1 MSNQYPS
8 PNPSDPS
15 YPSQVPPYQG
25 NPYQGGAYPG
35 NPYPGNPYQGGAY
48 PGNPYQGGAYP
59 GNPYQGNPYQQSAG
73 GPQMPTSPVPQPPS
87 SQPSAYRSPQAP
99 AYPAPGAFPPAEALS
114 GHQMPA
120 GAVNGQQAPG
130 GVQNGQQVPA
140 EALSRHQMPAGAVS
154 GQQAPTAETPEEAA
168 RFKRKWVTYTVI
180 FLIALVPLL
189 FVIMIGNSFEFGE
202 ERLYWIVITSAV
214 EFLFALGFFPFS
226 AAVRRGIRQVTAQG
240 RLEEAAKRRNGLYL
254 SALIA
259 VVLAGYAL
267 YNGVPAAM
275 DVADG
280 QQSVTVTSCSYEQ
293 YKTEK
298 RSRRYSST
306 TVYDNVF
313 TFTLDDGATHHTTL
327 ERYRAEDITH
337 EGGLPGVLYE
347 ACSRRSGSAS
357 LSMMVYRN
365 TWIIVEARIK

>member
-25 NPYQGGAYPG
+25 NPYQGGTYPR
-35 NPYPGNPYQGGAY
+35 
-48 PGNPYQGGAYP
+48 
-59 GNPYQGNPYQQSAG
+59 NPYQQRAG
-73 GPQMPTSPVPQPPS
+73 GPQMPASPVPQPPS
-87 SQPSAYRSPQAP
+87 YQSPTYRSPQAP
-99 AYPAPGAFPPAEALS
+99 AYPTPGAFPPAEALS
-114 GHQMPA
+114 GNQMPA
-120 GAVNGQQAPG
+120 SAP
-130 GVQNGQQVPA
+130 NGQQVP
-140 EALSRHQMPAGAVS
+140 
-154 GQQAPTAETPEEAA
+154 TAEMPEEAA

-240 RLEEAAKRRNGLYL
+240 RLEEAEKRRTGLYL

-259 VVLAGYAL
+259 VVVAGYAL

-293 YKTEK
+293 HKTEK
-298 RSRRYSST
+298 RRGRHSST

-313 TFTLDDGATHHTTL
+313 TFTLDDGTTHHTTL
-327 ERYRAEDITH
+327 ERYYAEDITH

>member
-25 NPYQGGAYPG
+25 NPYQGGTYPR
-35 NPYPGNPYQGGAY
+35 
-48 PGNPYQGGAYP
+48 
-59 GNPYQGNPYQQSAG
+59 NPYQQRAG
-73 GPQMPTSPVPQPPS
+73 GPQMPA
-87 SQPSAYRSPQAP
+87 SAP
-99 AYPAPGAFPPAEALS
+99 
-114 GHQMPA
+114 
-120 GAVNGQQAPG
+120 
-130 GVQNGQQVPA
+130 NGQQV
-140 EALSRHQMPAGAVS
+140 
-154 GQQAPTAETPEEAA
+154 PTAETPEEAA

-240 RLEEAAKRRNGLYL
+240 KLEEAEKRRTGLYL

-259 VVLAGYAL
+259 VVVAGYAL

-293 YKTEK
+293 HKTEK
-298 RSRRYSST
+298 RRGRHSST
-306 TVYDNVF
+306 TVYDNIF
-313 TFTLDDGATHHTTL
+313 TFTLDDGTTHHMTL
-327 ERYRAEDITH
+327 ERYYAEDITH

-357 LSMMVYRN
+357 LSMMIYRN

>member
-15 YPSQVPPYQG
+15 YPGQVPPYQG

-35 NPYPGNPYQGGAY
+35 NPY
-48 PGNPYQGGAYP
+48 
-59 GNPYQGNPYQQSAG
+59 QQSAG
-73 GPQMPTSPVPQPPS
+73 GPQMPASPVPQPPS
-87 SQPSAYRSPQAP
+87 YQSPTYRSPQAP
-99 AYPAPGAFPPAEALS
+99 AYPTPGAFPPAEALS
-114 GHQMPA
+114 GPQMPA
-120 GAVNGQQAPG
+120 SAP
-130 GVQNGQQVPA
+130 NGQQV
-140 EALSRHQMPAGAVS
+140 
-154 GQQAPTAETPEEAA
+154 PTAETPEEAA

-240 RLEEAAKRRNGLYL
+240 KLEEAEKRRTGLYL

-259 VVLAGYAL
+259 VVVAGYAL

-293 YKTEK
+293 HKTEK
-298 RSRRYSST
+298 RRGRHSST

-313 TFTLDDGATHHTTL
+313 TFTLDDGTTHHTTL
-327 ERYRAEDITH
+327 ERYYAEDITH

>member
-15 YPSQVPPYQG
+15 YPGQVPPYQVPPYQG
-25 NPYQGGAYPG
+25 NPYQGGAYP
-35 NPYPGNPYQGGAY
+35 
-48 PGNPYQGGAYP
+48 
-59 GNPYQGNPYQQSAG
+59 GNPYQQSAG

-87 SQPSAYRSPQAP
+87 SQPSAYRPPQAP
-99 AYPAPGAFPPAEALS
+99 AYPAPGVFPPAEALS
-114 GHQMPA
+114 G
-120 GAVNGQQAPG
+120 
-130 GVQNGQQVPA
+130 
-140 EALSRHQMPAGAVS
+140 HQMPAGAVS

-293 YKTEK
+293 YKTEQ
-298 RSRRYSST
+298 RRRRHSYT

-313 TFTLDDGATHHTTL
+313 TFTLDDGTTHHTTL
-327 ERYRAEDITH
+327 ERYHAEDITH

>member
-25 NPYQGGAYPG
+25 NPYLGGTYP
-35 NPYPGNPYQGGAY
+35 
-48 PGNPYQGGAYP
+48 
-59 GNPYQGNPYQQSAG
+59 GNPYQQSAG
-73 GPQMPTSPVPQPPS
+73 GPQMPASPVHQPPS
-87 SQPSAYRSPQAP
+87 YQSSAYRSPQAP
-99 AYPAPGAFPPAEALS
+99 AYPAPGAFP
-114 GHQMPA
+114 HT
-120 GAVNGQQAPG
+120 GAVNGPQMPASAP
-130 GVQNGQQVPA
+130 NGQQV
-140 EALSRHQMPAGAVS
+140 
-154 GQQAPTAETPEEAA
+154 PTAETPEEAA
-168 RFKRKWVTYTVI
+168 RFKRKRVTYTVI

-240 RLEEAAKRRNGLYL
+240 RLKEAEKRRTGLYL

-259 VVLAGYAL
+259 VVVAGYAL

-293 YKTEK
+293 HKTEK
-298 RSRRYSST
+298 RRGRHSST

-313 TFTLDDGATHHTTL
+313 TFTLDDGTTHHTTL
-327 ERYRAEDITH
+327 ERYYAEDITH

>member
-35 NPYPGNPYQGGAY
+35 NPY
-48 PGNPYQGGAYP
+48 
-59 GNPYQGNPYQQSAG
+59 QQSAG
-73 GPQMPTSPVPQPPS
+73 GP
-87 SQPSAYRSPQAP
+87 
-99 AYPAPGAFPPAEALS
+99 
-114 GHQMPA
+114 QMPA

-130 GVQNGQQVPA
+130 GVRNGQQVPA
-140 EALSRHQMPAGAVS
+140 EALSGPQMPASAPN
-154 GQQAPTAETPEEAA
+154 GQQVPTAETPEEAA

-240 RLEEAAKRRNGLYL
+240 KLEEAAKRRTGLYL

-259 VVLAGYAL
+259 VVVGGYAL

-293 YKTEK
+293 QNRE
-298 RSRRYSST
+298 
-306 TVYDNVF
+306 
-313 TFTLDDGATHHTTL
+313 
-327 ERYRAEDITH
+327 
-337 EGGLPGVLYE
+337 
-347 ACSRRSGSAS
+347 
-357 LSMMVYRN
+357 
-365 TWIIVEARIK
+365 EARPPFVHHRVRQRLHVHAR

>member
-1 MSNQYPS
+1 
-8 PNPSDPS
+8 
-15 YPSQVPPYQG
+15 
-25 NPYQGGAYPG
+25 
-35 NPYPGNPYQGGAY
+35 
-48 PGNPYQGGAYP
+48 
-59 GNPYQGNPYQQSAG
+59 
-73 GPQMPTSPVPQPPS
+73 
-87 SQPSAYRSPQAP
+87 
-99 AYPAPGAFPPAEALS
+99 
-114 GHQMPA
+114 
-120 GAVNGQQAPG
+120 VNGQQAPG
-130 GVQNGQQVPA
+130 GVRNGQQVPA
-140 EALSRHQMPAGAVS
+140 EALSSPQMPASAPN

-180 FLIALVPLL
+180 FLIASVPLL

-202 ERLYWIVITSAV
+202 EKLGWILITSAF

-240 RLEEAAKRRNGLYL
+240 RLEEAEKRRTGLYL
-254 SALIA
+254 SAFIA
-259 VVLAGYAL
+259 VVVGGYAL

-293 YKTEK
+293 HKTEK
-298 RSRRYSST
+298 RRRSHSYT

-313 TFTLDDGATHHTTL
+313 TFTLDDGTTHHTTL

-337 EGGLPGVLYE
+337 EGGLPGILYE

>member
-25 NPYQGGAYPG
+25 NPYQGGAYPR
-35 NPYPGNPYQGGAY
+35 
-48 PGNPYQGGAYP
+48 
-59 GNPYQGNPYQQSAG
+59 NPYQQRAG
-73 GPQMPTSPVPQPPS
+73 GPQMPASPVPQPPS
-87 SQPSAYRSPQAP
+87 YQSPTYRSPQAP
-99 AYPAPGAFPPAEALS
+99 AYPTPGAFPPT
-114 GHQMPA
+114 
-120 GAVNGQQAPG
+120 GAVNGPQMPASAP
-130 GVQNGQQVPA
+130 NGQQV
-140 EALSRHQMPAGAVS
+140 
-154 GQQAPTAETPEEAA
+154 PTAETPEEAA

-240 RLEEAAKRRNGLYL
+240 RLEEAEKRRTGLYL
-254 SALIA
+254 SAFIA
-259 VVLAGYAL
+259 VVVGGYAL

-293 YKTEK
+293 HKTEK
-298 RSRRYSST
+298 RRGRHSST

-313 TFTLDDGATHHTTL
+313 TFTLDDGTTHHTTL
-327 ERYRAEDITH
+327 ERYYAEDITH

>member
-25 NPYQGGAYPG
+25 NPYQG
-35 NPYPGNPYQGGAY
+35 NPYQGGTY
-48 PGNPYQGGAYP
+48 P
-59 GNPYQGNPYQQSAG
+59 GNPYQQSAG
-73 GPQMPTSPVPQPPS
+73 GPQMPASPVPQPPS
-87 SQPSAYRSPQAP
+87 YQSPTYRSPQAP
-99 AYPAPGAFPPAEALS
+99 AYPTPGAFPPT
-114 GHQMPA
+114 
-120 GAVNGQQAPG
+120 GAVNGPQMPASAP
-130 GVQNGQQVPA
+130 NGQQV
-140 EALSRHQMPAGAVS
+140 
-154 GQQAPTAETPEEAA
+154 PTAETPEEAA

-240 RLEEAAKRRNGLYL
+240 RLEEAEKRRTGLYL

-259 VVLAGYAL
+259 VVVAGYAL

-293 YKTEK
+293 HKTEK
-298 RSRRYSST
+298 RRGRHSST

-313 TFTLDDGATHHTTL
+313 TFTLDDGTTHHTTL
-327 ERYRAEDITH
+327 ERYYAEDITH

>member
-8 PNPSDPS
+8 PSPSDPS
-15 YPSQVPPYQG
+15 YPGQVPPYQG

-35 NPYPGNPYQGGAY
+35 NPY
-48 PGNPYQGGAYP
+48 
-59 GNPYQGNPYQQSAG
+59 QQSAG
-73 GPQMPTSPVPQPPS
+73 GPQMPASPVPQPPS
-87 SQPSAYRSPQAP
+87 YQSPAYRSPQAP
-99 AYPAPGAFPPAEALS
+99 TYPTPSTFPPTGALN
-114 GHQMPA
+114 GPQMPA
-120 GAVNGQQAPG
+120 GAVNGQQAP
-130 GVQNGQQVPA
+130 
-140 EALSRHQMPAGAVS
+140 
-154 GQQAPTAETPEEAA
+154 TAETPQQAT
-168 RFKRKWVTYTVI
+168 RSKHGWIIITLI
-180 FLIALVPLL
+180 FLVVATPLIL
-189 FVIMIGNSFEFGE
+189 IIVIGNSFEFGE
-202 ERLYWIVITSAV
+202 EKLGWILITSAV

-240 RLEEAAKRRNGLYL
+240 RLEEAEKRRTGLYL

-259 VVLAGYAL
+259 VVVAGYAL

-293 YKTEK
+293 HKTEK
-298 RSRRYSST
+298 RRRHSYT

-313 TFTLDDGATHHTTL
+313 TFTLDDGTTHHTTL
-327 ERYRAEDITH
+327 ERYHAEDITH

>member
-25 NPYQGGAYPG
+25 NPYQGGAYPR
-35 NPYPGNPYQGGAY
+35 
-48 PGNPYQGGAYP
+48 
-59 GNPYQGNPYQQSAG
+59 NPYQQRAG
-73 GPQMPTSPVPQPPS
+73 GPQMPASPVPQPPS
-87 SQPSAYRSPQAP
+87 YQSPTYRSPQAP
-99 AYPAPGAFPPAEALS
+99 AYPTPGAFPPT
-114 GHQMPA
+114 
-120 GAVNGQQAPG
+120 GAVNGPQMPASAP
-130 GVQNGQQVPA
+130 NGQQV
-140 EALSRHQMPAGAVS
+140 
-154 GQQAPTAETPEEAA
+154 PTAETPEEAA

-226 AAVRRGIRQVTAQG
+226 VAVRRGIRQVTAQG
-240 RLEEAAKRRNGLYL
+240 RLEEAEKRRTGLYL

-259 VVLAGYAL
+259 VVVAGYAL

-293 YKTEK
+293 HKTEK
-298 RSRRYSST
+298 RRGRHSST

-313 TFTLDDGATHHTTL
+313 TFTLDDGTTHHTTL
-327 ERYRAEDITH
+327 ERYYAEDITH

>member
-1 MSNQYPS
+1 MVTSTH
-8 PNPSDPS
+8 
-15 YPSQVPPYQG
+15 
-25 NPYQGGAYPG
+25 GAYR
-35 NPYPGNPYQGGAY
+35 
-48 PGNPYQGGAYP
+48 
-59 GNPYQGNPYQQSAG
+59 
-73 GPQMPTSPVPQPPS
+73 TRPS
-87 SQPSAYRSPQAP
+87 TCRAP
-99 AYPAPGAFPPAEALS
+99 ASRRCIARESASPPPAEALS
-114 GHQMPA
+114 G
-120 GAVNGQQAPG
+120 QQAP
-130 GVQNGQQVPA
+130 A
-140 EALSRHQMPAGAVS
+140 
-154 GQQAPTAETPEEAA
+154 AETPEEAA

-180 FLIALVPLL
+180 FLIASVPLL

-202 ERLYWIVITSAV
+202 EKLAWILITSAF

-240 RLEEAAKRRNGLYL
+240 RLEEAEKRRTGLYL
-254 SALIA
+254 SAFIA
-259 VVLAGYAL
+259 VVVGGYAL

-293 YKTEK
+293 HKTEK
-298 RSRRYSST
+298 RRRSHSYT

-313 TFTLDDGATHHTTL
+313 TFTLDDGTTHHTTL

-337 EGGLPGVLYE
+337 EGGLPGILYE

>member
-35 NPYPGNPYQGGAY
+35 NPYQGGAY
-48 PGNPYQGGAYP
+48 P
-59 GNPYQGNPYQQSAG
+59 GNPYQQSAG
-73 GPQMPTSPVPQPPS
+73 GPQMPTSPMPQPPS
-87 SQPSAYRSPQAP
+87 YQSSAYRSPQAP

-120 GAVNGQQAPG
+120 SAP
-130 GVQNGQQVPA
+130 NGQQV
-140 EALSRHQMPAGAVS
+140 
-154 GQQAPTAETPEEAA
+154 PTAETPEEAA

-240 RLEEAAKRRNGLYL
+240 RLEEAEKRRTGLYL

-259 VVLAGYAL
+259 VVVAGYAL

-293 YKTEK
+293 HKTEK
-298 RSRRYSST
+298 RRGRHSST

-313 TFTLDDGATHHTTL
+313 TFTLDDGTTHHTTL
-327 ERYRAEDITH
+327 ERYYAEDITH

>member
-15 YPSQVPPYQG
+15 YPGQVPPYQG

-35 NPYPGNPYQGGAY
+35 NPYPGNPYQ
-48 PGNPYQGGAYP
+48 
-59 GNPYQGNPYQQSAG
+59 QSAG

-87 SQPSAYRSPQAP
+87 SQSSAYRSPQAP
-99 AYPAPGAFPPAEALS
+99 AYPAPGVFPPAEALS
-114 GHQMPA
+114 
-120 GAVNGQQAPG
+120 GQQAPG

-140 EALSRHQMPAGAVS
+140 EALSGHQMPASAPN

>member
-8 PNPSDPS
+8 PSPSDPS

-25 NPYQGGAYPG
+25 NPYQGGV
-35 NPYPGNPYQGGAY
+35 YQGGAY
-48 PGNPYQGGAYP
+48 PGNPYQ
-59 GNPYQGNPYQQSAG
+59 QSAG
-73 GPQMPTSPVPQPPS
+73 GPQIPASPAPQPPS
-87 SQPSAYRSPQAP
+87 YQSPAYRSPQAP
-99 AYPAPGAFPPAEALS
+99 AYPAPGAFPPAGTLN
-114 GHQMPA
+114 GPHQM
-120 GAVNGQQAPG
+120 
-130 GVQNGQQVPA
+130 PA
-140 EALSRHQMPAGAVS
+140 EALS
-154 GQQAPTAETPEEAA
+154 GQQAPAAETPEEAA

-202 ERLYWIVITSAV
+202 EKLGWILITSAV

-226 AAVRRGIRQVTAQG
+226 AAVRRGIRQMTAQG
-240 RLEEAAKRRNGLYL
+240 KLEEAAKRRTGLYL
-254 SALIA
+254 SAFIA
-259 VVLAGYAL
+259 VVVSGYAL

-293 YKTEK
+293 HKTEK
-298 RSRRYSST
+298 RRRNHSYT

-313 TFTLDDGATHHTTL
+313 TFTLDDGTTHHTTL

-337 EGGLPGVLYE
+337 EGGLPGILYE

>member
-1 MSNQYPS
+1 M
-8 PNPSDPS
+8 
-15 YPSQVPPYQG
+15 
-25 NPYQGGAYPG
+25 
-35 NPYPGNPYQGGAY
+35 
-48 PGNPYQGGAYP
+48 
-59 GNPYQGNPYQQSAG
+59 
-73 GPQMPTSPVPQPPS
+73 
-87 SQPSAYRSPQAP
+87 
-99 AYPAPGAFPPAEALS
+99 
-114 GHQMPA
+114 
-120 GAVNGQQAPG
+120 
-130 GVQNGQQVPA
+130 
-140 EALSRHQMPAGAVS
+140 
-154 GQQAPTAETPEEAA
+154 PTAETPEEAA

-202 ERLYWIVITSAV
+202 DRLYWIVITSAV

-240 RLEEAAKRRNGLYL
+240 RLEEAEKRRTGLYL

-259 VVLAGYAL
+259 VVVAGYAL

-293 YKTEK
+293 YKTEQ
-298 RSRRYSST
+298 RRRRHSYT

-313 TFTLDDGATHHTTL
+313 TFTLDDGTTHHTTL
-327 ERYRAEDITH
+327 ERYHAEDITH

>member
-35 NPYPGNPYQGGAY
+35 NPYQGGAY
-48 PGNPYQGGAYP
+48 P
-59 GNPYQGNPYQQSAG
+59 GNPYQQSAG

-87 SQPSAYRSPQAP
+87 YQSSAYRSPQAP
-99 AYPAPGAFPPAEALS
+99 AYPAPGAFPPT
-114 GHQMPA
+114 
-120 GAVNGQQAPG
+120 GAVNGPQMPASAP
-130 GVQNGQQVPA
+130 NGQQV
-140 EALSRHQMPAGAVS
+140 
-154 GQQAPTAETPEEAA
+154 PTAETPEEAA

-240 RLEEAAKRRNGLYL
+240 RLEEAEKRRTGLYL

-259 VVLAGYAL
+259 VVVAGYAL

-293 YKTEK
+293 HKTEK
-298 RSRRYSST
+298 RRGRHSST

-313 TFTLDDGATHHTTL
+313 TFTLDDGTTHHTTL
-327 ERYRAEDITH
+327 ERYHAEDITH

-365 TWIIVEARIK
+365 TWLIVEARIK

>member
-15 YPSQVPPYQG
+15 YPGQVPPYQVPPYQG
-25 NPYQGGAYPG
+25 NPYQGGAYP
-35 NPYPGNPYQGGAY
+35 
-48 PGNPYQGGAYP
+48 
-59 GNPYQGNPYQQSAG
+59 GNPYQQSAG

-87 SQPSAYRSPQAP
+87 SQPSAYRPPQAP
-99 AYPAPGAFPPAEALS
+99 AYPAPGVFSPAEALS
-114 GHQMPA
+114 RHQMPA
-120 GAVNGQQAPG
+120 SAPNGQQAPG
-130 GVQNGQQVPA
+130 GVQNGQQV
-140 EALSRHQMPAGAVS
+140 PAGAVS

-189 FVIMIGNSFEFGE
+189 FVIIIGNSFEFGE

-293 YKTEK
+293 YKTEQ
-298 RSRRYSST
+298 RRRRHSYT

-313 TFTLDDGATHHTTL
+313 TFTLDDGTTHHTTL
-327 ERYRAEDITH
+327 ERYHAEDITH

>member
-15 YPSQVPPYQG
+15 YPGQVPPYQG

-35 NPYPGNPYQGGAY
+35 NPYPGNPYQ
-48 PGNPYQGGAYP
+48 
-59 GNPYQGNPYQQSAG
+59 QSAG

-87 SQPSAYRSPQAP
+87 SQSSAYRSPQAP
-99 AYPAPGAFPPAEALS
+99 AYPAPGVFPPAEALS

-140 EALSRHQMPAGAVS
+140 EALSGHQMPAGAVN

-293 YKTEK
+293 HKTEQ
-298 RSRRYSST
+298 RRRRHSYT

-313 TFTLDDGATHHTTL
+313 TFTLDDGTTHHTTL
-327 ERYRAEDITH
+327 ERYHAEDITH

>member
-15 YPSQVPPYQG
+15 YPGQVPPYQ
-25 NPYQGGAYPG
+25 
-35 NPYPGNPYQGGAY
+35 GNPYQGGAY

-59 GNPYQGNPYQQSAG
+59 GNPYQQSAG
-73 GPQMPTSPVPQPPS
+73 GPQMPTSPMPQPPS
-87 SQPSAYRSPQAP
+87 YQSSAYRSPQAP

-120 GAVNGQQAPG
+120 SAP
-130 GVQNGQQVPA
+130 NGQQV
-140 EALSRHQMPAGAVS
+140 
-154 GQQAPTAETPEEAA
+154 PTAETPEEAA

-240 RLEEAAKRRNGLYL
+240 KLEEAEKRRTGLYL

-259 VVLAGYAL
+259 VVVAGYAL

-293 YKTEK
+293 HKTEK
-298 RSRRYSST
+298 RRGRHSST

-313 TFTLDDGATHHTTL
+313 TFTLDDGTTHHTTL
-327 ERYRAEDITH
+327 ERYYAEDITH

>member
-15 YPSQVPPYQG
+15 YPGQVPPYQG
-25 NPYQGGAYPG
+25 NPYQGGAYP
-35 NPYPGNPYQGGAY
+35 
-48 PGNPYQGGAYP
+48 
-59 GNPYQGNPYQQSAG
+59 GNPYQQSAG

-87 SQPSAYRSPQAP
+87 SQSSAYRSPQAP
-99 AYPAPGAFPPAEALS
+99 AYPAPSAFPPAEAVS

-120 GAVNGQQAPG
+120 GAVN
-130 GVQNGQQVPA
+130 
-140 EALSRHQMPAGAVS
+140 

-226 AAVRRGIRQVTAQG
+226 AAVCRGIRQVTAQG

-280 QQSVTVTSCSYEQ
+280 QQSVTVTSCSYEP
-293 YKTEK
+293 YKTEQ
-298 RSRRYSST
+298 RRRRHSYT

-313 TFTLDDGATHHTTL
+313 TFTLDDGTTHHTTL
-327 ERYRAEDITH
+327 ERYHAEDITH

>member
-15 YPSQVPPYQG
+15 YPGQVPPYQVPPYQG
-25 NPYQGGAYPG
+25 NPYQGGAYP
-35 NPYPGNPYQGGAY
+35 
-48 PGNPYQGGAYP
+48 
-59 GNPYQGNPYQQSAG
+59 GNPYQQSAG

-87 SQPSAYRSPQAP
+87 SQPSAYRPPQAP
-99 AYPAPGAFPPAEALS
+99 AYPAPGVFSPAEALS
-114 GHQMPA
+114 RHQMPA
-120 GAVNGQQAPG
+120 SAP
-130 GVQNGQQVPA
+130 NGQQVPA
-140 EALSRHQMPAGAVS
+140 EALGGHQMPAGAVS

-189 FVIMIGNSFEFGE
+189 FVIIIGNSFEFGE

-259 VVLAGYAL
+259 VVLVGYAL

-293 YKTEK
+293 YKTEQ
-298 RSRRYSST
+298 RRRRHSYT

-313 TFTLDDGATHHTTL
+313 TFTLDDGTTHHTTL
-327 ERYRAEDITH
+327 ERYHAEDITH

>member
-15 YPSQVPPYQG
+15 YPGQVPPYQG

-35 NPYPGNPYQGGAY
+35 NPYPGNPYQ
-48 PGNPYQGGAYP
+48 
-59 GNPYQGNPYQQSAG
+59 QSAG

-87 SQPSAYRSPQAP
+87 SQSSAYRSPQAP
-99 AYPAPGAFPPAEALS
+99 AYPAPGVFPPAEALS

-120 GAVNGQQAPG
+120 SAP
-130 GVQNGQQVPA
+130 NGQQVPA
-140 EALSRHQMPAGAVS
+140 EALSGHQMPASAPN

-293 YKTEK
+293 YKTEQ
-298 RSRRYSST
+298 RRRRHSYT

-313 TFTLDDGATHHTTL
+313 TFTLDDGTTRHTTL
-327 ERYRAEDITH
+327 ERYHAEDITH

>member
-15 YPSQVPPYQG
+15 YPGQVPPYQ
-25 NPYQGGAYPG
+25 
-35 NPYPGNPYQGGAY
+35 
-48 PGNPYQGGAYP
+48 GNPYQGGAYP

-99 AYPAPGAFPPAEALS
+99 AYPAPGVFPPAEAL
-114 GHQMPA
+114 
-120 GAVNGQQAPG
+120 
-130 GVQNGQQVPA
+130 
-140 EALSRHQMPAGAVS
+140 S

-180 FLIALVPLL
+180 FLITLVPLL

-293 YKTEK
+293 YKTEQ
-298 RSRRYSST
+298 RRRRHSYT

-313 TFTLDDGATHHTTL
+313 TFTLDDGTTHHTTL
-327 ERYRAEDITH
+327 ERYHAEDITH

>member
-25 NPYQGGAYPG
+25 NPYQGNPYQGGA
-35 NPYPGNPYQGGAY
+35 YPGNPYQGGAY

-59 GNPYQGNPYQQSAG
+59 GNPYQGGAYPGNPYQQSAG
-73 GPQMPTSPVPQPPS
+73 GPQMPV
-87 SQPSAYRSPQAP
+87 
-99 AYPAPGAFPPAEALS
+99 
-114 GHQMPA
+114 

-130 GVQNGQQVPA
+130 GVQNGQQV
-140 EALSRHQMPAGAVS
+140 
-154 GQQAPTAETPEEAA
+154 PTAETPEEAA

-240 RLEEAAKRRNGLYL
+240 KLEEAEKRRTGLYL

-259 VVLAGYAL
+259 VVVAGYAL

-293 YKTEK
+293 HKTEK
-298 RSRRYSST
+298 RRGRHSST

-313 TFTLDDGATHHTTL
+313 TFTLDDGTTHHTTL
-327 ERYRAEDITH
+327 ERYYAEDITH

>member
-15 YPSQVPPYQG
+15 YPGQVPPYQG
-25 NPYQGGAYPG
+25 NPYQGGA
-35 NPYPGNPYQGGAY
+35 YPGNPYQGGAY

-59 GNPYQGNPYQQSAG
+59 GNPYQGGAYPGNPYQQSAG

-99 AYPAPGAFPPAEALS
+99 AYPAPGVFPPAEALS

-120 GAVNGQQAPG
+120 SAP
-130 GVQNGQQVPA
+130 
-140 EALSRHQMPAGAVS
+140 S

-313 TFTLDDGATHHTTL
+313 TFTLDDGTTHHTTL
-327 ERYRAEDITH
+327 ERYHAEDITH

>member
-35 NPYPGNPYQGGAY
+35 NPYQGGAY

-59 GNPYQGNPYQQSAG
+59 GNPYQQSAG

-99 AYPAPGAFPPAEALS
+99 AYPAPGVFPPAEALS
-114 GHQMPA
+114 RHQMPA
-120 GAVNGQQAPG
+120 SAPNGQQAPG

-189 FVIMIGNSFEFGE
+189 FVIIIGNSFEFGE

-259 VVLAGYAL
+259 VVVAGYAL

-293 YKTEK
+293 YKTEQ
-298 RSRRYSST
+298 RRRRHSYT

-313 TFTLDDGATHHTTL
+313 TFTLDDGTTHHTTL
-327 ERYRAEDITH
+327 ERYHAEDITH

>member
-8 PNPSDPS
+8 PSPSDPS
-15 YPSQVPPYQG
+15 YPGQVPPYQG

-35 NPYPGNPYQGGAY
+35 NPY
-48 PGNPYQGGAYP
+48 
-59 GNPYQGNPYQQSAG
+59 QQSAG
-73 GPQMPTSPVPQPPS
+73 GPQMPASPVPQPPS
-87 SQPSAYRSPQAP
+87 YQSPAYRSPQAP
-99 AYPAPGAFPPAEALS
+99 TYPTPSTFPPTGALN
-114 GHQMPA
+114 GPQMPA
-120 GAVNGQQAPG
+120 GAVNGQQAP
-130 GVQNGQQVPA
+130 
-140 EALSRHQMPAGAVS
+140 
-154 GQQAPTAETPEEAA
+154 TAETPQQAT
-168 RFKRKWVTYTVI
+168 RSKHGWIIITLI
-180 FLIALVPLL
+180 FLVVATPLIL
-189 FVIMIGNSFEFGE
+189 IIVIGNSFEFGE
-202 ERLYWIVITSAV
+202 KKLGWILITSAV

-240 RLEEAAKRRNGLYL
+240 RLEEAEKRRTGLYL

-259 VVLAGYAL
+259 VVVAGYAL

-293 YKTEK
+293 HKTEK
-298 RSRRYSST
+298 RRRHSYT

-313 TFTLDDGATHHTTL
+313 TFTLDDGTTHHTTL
-327 ERYRAEDITH
+327 ERYHAEDITH

>member
-15 YPSQVPPYQG
+15 YPGQVP
-25 NPYQGGAYPG
+25 
-35 NPYPGNPYQGGAY
+35 
-48 PGNPYQGGAYP
+48 
-59 GNPYQGNPYQQSAG
+59 PYQGNPYQQSAG
-73 GPQMPTSPVPQPPS
+73 GPQMPTSPMPQPPS
-87 SQPSAYRSPQAP
+87 YQSSAYRSPQAP

-120 GAVNGQQAPG
+120 SAP
-130 GVQNGQQVPA
+130 NGQQV
-140 EALSRHQMPAGAVS
+140 
-154 GQQAPTAETPEEAA
+154 PTAETPEEAA

-226 AAVRRGIRQVTAQG
+226 AAVRRGIQQVTAQG
-240 RLEEAAKRRNGLYL
+240 KLEEVEKRRTGLHL

-259 VVLAGYAL
+259 VVVAGYAL

-293 YKTEK
+293 HKTEK
-298 RSRRYSST
+298 RRGRHSST

-313 TFTLDDGATHHTTL
+313 TFTLDDGTTHHTTL
-327 ERYRAEDITH
+327 ERYYAEDITH

>member
-1 MSNQYPS
+1 
-8 PNPSDPS
+8 
-15 YPSQVPPYQG
+15 
-25 NPYQGGAYPG
+25 
-35 NPYPGNPYQGGAY
+35 
-48 PGNPYQGGAYP
+48 
-59 GNPYQGNPYQQSAG
+59 
-73 GPQMPTSPVPQPPS
+73 MPTSPVPQPPS
-87 SQPSAYRSPQAP
+87 SQSSAYRSPQAP
-99 AYPAPGAFPPAEALS
+99 AYPAPGAFPPAEALG

-120 GAVNGQQAPG
+120 SAP
-130 GVQNGQQVPA
+130 
-140 EALSRHQMPAGAVS
+140 S
-154 GQQAPTAETPEEAA
+154 GQQTPTAETPEEAA

-293 YKTEK
+293 YKTEQ
-298 RSRRYSST
+298 RRRRHSYT

-313 TFTLDDGATHHTTL
+313 TFTLDDGTTHHTTL
-327 ERYRAEDITH
+327 ERYHAEDITH

-347 ACSRRSGSAS
+347 ACSHRSGSAS

>member
-15 YPSQVPPYQG
+15 YPGQVPPYQG

-35 NPYPGNPYQGGAY
+35 NSYQGGAY
-48 PGNPYQGGAYP
+48 P
-59 GNPYQGNPYQQSAG
+59 GNPYQQSAG
-73 GPQMPTSPVPQPPS
+73 GPQMPTSPMPQPPS
-87 SQPSAYRSPQAP
+87 YQSPTYRSPQAP
-99 AYPAPGAFPPAEALS
+99 AYPTPGAFPPT
-114 GHQMPA
+114 
-120 GAVNGQQAPG
+120 GAVNGPQRPASAP
-130 GVQNGQQVPA
+130 NGQQV
-140 EALSRHQMPAGAVS
+140 
-154 GQQAPTAETPEEAA
+154 PTAETPEEAA

-240 RLEEAAKRRNGLYL
+240 KLEEAAKRRTGLYL

-259 VVLAGYAL
+259 VVVGGYAL

-293 YKTEK
+293 HKTEK
-298 RSRRYSST
+298 RRGRHSST

-313 TFTLDDGATHHTTL
+313 TFTLDDGTTHHTTL
-327 ERYRAEDITH
+327 ERYHAEDITH

>member
-1 MSNQYPS
+1 MSNQYSS

-15 YPSQVPPYQG
+15 YPGQVPPYQG
-25 NPYQGGAYPG
+25 NPYQGGTYP
-35 NPYPGNPYQGGAY
+35 
-48 PGNPYQGGAYP
+48 
-59 GNPYQGNPYQQSAG
+59 GNPYQQSAG

-99 AYPAPGAFPPAEALS
+99 AYPAPGAFPPAEALG

-120 GAVNGQQAPG
+120 SAP
-130 GVQNGQQVPA
+130 NGQQVPA
-140 EALSRHQMPAGAVS
+140 EALGGHQMPAGAVS

-293 YKTEK
+293 HKTEK
-298 RSRRYSST
+298 RRRSHSYT

-313 TFTLDDGATHHTTL
+313 TFTLDDGTTHHTTL

-337 EGGLPGVLYE
+337 EGGLLGILYE

-365 TWIIVEARIK
+365 TWIIIEARIK

>member
-1 MSNQYPS
+1 M
-8 PNPSDPS
+8 
-15 YPSQVPPYQG
+15 
-25 NPYQGGAYPG
+25 
-35 NPYPGNPYQGGAY
+35 
-48 PGNPYQGGAYP
+48 
-59 GNPYQGNPYQQSAG
+59 
-73 GPQMPTSPVPQPPS
+73 
-87 SQPSAYRSPQAP
+87 
-99 AYPAPGAFPPAEALS
+99 PAEALS
-114 GHQMPA
+114 GPQMPA
-120 GAVNGQQAPG
+120 SAP
-130 GVQNGQQVPA
+130 NGQQV
-140 EALSRHQMPAGAVS
+140 
-154 GQQAPTAETPEEAA
+154 PTAETPEEAA

-226 AAVRRGIRQVTAQG
+226 AAVRRGTRQVTAQG
-240 RLEEAAKRRNGLYL
+240 RLEEAEKRRTGLYL

-259 VVLAGYAL
+259 VVVAGYAL

-293 YKTEK
+293 HKTEK
-298 RSRRYSST
+298 RRGRHSST

-313 TFTLDDGATHHTTL
+313 TFTLDDGTTHHTTL
-327 ERYRAEDITH
+327 ERYYAEDITH

>member
-8 PNPSDPS
+8 PSTSDPS
-15 YPSQVPPYQG
+15 YPGQVPPYQG

-35 NPYPGNPYQGGAY
+35 NPY
-48 PGNPYQGGAYP
+48 
-59 GNPYQGNPYQQSAG
+59 QQSAG
-73 GPQMPTSPVPQPPS
+73 GP
-87 SQPSAYRSPQAP
+87 
-99 AYPAPGAFPPAEALS
+99 
-114 GHQMPA
+114 QMPA
-120 GAVNGQQAPG
+120 GAVNGQQAP
-130 GVQNGQQVPA
+130 
-140 EALSRHQMPAGAVS
+140 
-154 GQQAPTAETPEEAA
+154 TAETPQQAT
-168 RFKRKWVTYTVI
+168 RSKHGWIIITLI
-180 FLIALVPLL
+180 FLVVATPLIL
-189 FVIMIGNSFEFGE
+189 IIVIGNSFEFGE
-202 ERLYWIVITSAV
+202 EKLGWILITSAV

-240 RLEEAAKRRNGLYL
+240 RLEEAEKRRTGLYL

-259 VVLAGYAL
+259 VVVAGYAL

-293 YKTEK
+293 HKTEK
-298 RSRRYSST
+298 RRRHSYT

-313 TFTLDDGATHHTTL
+313 TFTLDDGTTHHTTL
-327 ERYRAEDITH
+327 ERYHAEDITH

>member
-25 NPYQGGAYPG
+25 NPYQGGTYP
-35 NPYPGNPYQGGAY
+35 
-48 PGNPYQGGAYP
+48 
-59 GNPYQGNPYQQSAG
+59 GNPYQQSAG
-73 GPQMPTSPVPQPPS
+73 GPQMPASPVPQPPPYQS
-87 SQPSAYRSPQAP
+87 PTYRSPQAP
-99 AYPAPGAFPPAEALS
+99 AYPTPGAFP
-114 GHQMPA
+114 PA

-130 GVQNGQQVPA
+130 GVRNGQQVPA
-140 EALSRHQMPAGAVS
+140 EALSGPQMPASAPN
-154 GQQAPTAETPEEAA
+154 GQQVPTAETPEEAA

-240 RLEEAAKRRNGLYL
+240 RLEEAEKRRTGLYL

-259 VVLAGYAL
+259 VVVAGYAL

-293 YKTEK
+293 HKTW
-298 RSRRYSST
+298 
-306 TVYDNVF
+306 
-313 TFTLDDGATHHTTL
+313 L
-327 ERYRAEDITH
+327 I
-337 EGGLPGVLYE
+337 
-347 ACSRRSGSAS
+347 
-357 LSMMVYRN
+357 
-365 TWIIVEARIK
+365 

>member
-35 NPYPGNPYQGGAY
+35 NPYQGGAY
-48 PGNPYQGGAYP
+48 P
-59 GNPYQGNPYQQSAG
+59 GNPYQQSAG

-87 SQPSAYRSPQAP
+87 YQSSAYRSPQAP
-99 AYPAPGAFPPAEALS
+99 AYPAPGAFPPT
-114 GHQMPA
+114 
-120 GAVNGQQAPG
+120 GAVNGPQMPASAP
-130 GVQNGQQVPA
+130 NGQQV
-140 EALSRHQMPAGAVS
+140 
-154 GQQAPTAETPEEAA
+154 PTAETPEEAA

-240 RLEEAAKRRNGLYL
+240 KLEEAEKRRTGLYL

-259 VVLAGYAL
+259 VVVAGYAL

-293 YKTEK
+293 HKTEK
-298 RSRRYSST
+298 RRGRHSST
-306 TVYDNVF
+306 TVYDNIF
-313 TFTLDDGATHHTTL
+313 TFTLDDGTTHHMTL
-327 ERYRAEDITH
+327 ERYYAEDITH

>member
-8 PNPSDPS
+8 PSPSDPS

-25 NPYQGGAYPG
+25 NPYQGGAY
-35 NPYPGNPYQGGAY
+35 QGGAY
-48 PGNPYQGGAYP
+48 P
-59 GNPYQGNPYQQSAG
+59 GNPYQQSAG
-73 GPQMPTSPVPQPPS
+73 GPQIPASPAPQPPS
-87 SQPSAYRSPQAP
+87 YQSPAYRSPQAP
-99 AYPAPGAFPPAEALS
+99 TYPTPGAFPPAEALN
-114 GHQMPA
+114 GPHQM
-120 GAVNGQQAPG
+120 
-130 GVQNGQQVPA
+130 PA
-140 EALSRHQMPAGAVS
+140 EALS
-154 GQQAPTAETPEEAA
+154 GQQAPAAETPEEAA

-202 ERLYWIVITSAV
+202 EKLGWILITSAV

-240 RLEEAAKRRNGLYL
+240 KLEEAAKRRTGLYL
-254 SALIA
+254 SAFIA
-259 VVLAGYAL
+259 VVVSGYAL

-293 YKTEK
+293 HKTEK
-298 RSRRYSST
+298 RRRNHSYT

-313 TFTLDDGATHHTTL
+313 TFTLDDGTTHHTTL

-337 EGGLPGVLYE
+337 EGGLPGILYE

>member
-1 MSNQYPS
+1 MCPSGHGLDTTNPHDQRDSMSNQYPS

-15 YPSQVPPYQG
+15 YPGQVPPYQG

-35 NPYPGNPYQGGAY
+35 NPYPGNPYQ
-48 PGNPYQGGAYP
+48 
-59 GNPYQGNPYQQSAG
+59 QSAG

-87 SQPSAYRSPQAP
+87 SQSSAYRSPQAP
-99 AYPAPGAFPPAEALS
+99 AYPAPGVFPPAEALS

-120 GAVNGQQAPG
+120 SAP
-130 GVQNGQQVPA
+130 N
-140 EALSRHQMPAGAVS
+140 

-293 YKTEK
+293 HKTEQ
-298 RSRRYSST
+298 RRRRHSYT

-313 TFTLDDGATHHTTL
+313 TFTLDDGTTHHTTL
-327 ERYRAEDITH
+327 ERYHAEDITH

>member
-25 NPYQGGAYPG
+25 NPYQGGTYP
-35 NPYPGNPYQGGAY
+35 
-48 PGNPYQGGAYP
+48 
-59 GNPYQGNPYQQSAG
+59 GNPYQQSAG
-73 GPQMPTSPVPQPPS
+73 GPQMPASPVPQPPPYQS
-87 SQPSAYRSPQAP
+87 PTYRSPQAP
-99 AYPAPGAFPPAEALS
+99 AYPTPGAFP
-114 GHQMPA
+114 PA

-130 GVQNGQQVPA
+130 GVRNGQQVPA
-140 EALSRHQMPAGAVS
+140 EALSGPQMPASAPN
-154 GQQAPTAETPEEAA
+154 GQQVPTAETPEEAA

>member
-25 NPYQGGAYPG
+25 NPYQGGAYPR
-35 NPYPGNPYQGGAY
+35 
-48 PGNPYQGGAYP
+48 
-59 GNPYQGNPYQQSAG
+59 NPYQQRAG
-73 GPQMPTSPVPQPPS
+73 GPQMPASPVPQPPS
-87 SQPSAYRSPQAP
+87 YQSPTYRSPQAP
-99 AYPAPGAFPPAEALS
+99 AYPTPGAFPPT
-114 GHQMPA
+114 
-120 GAVNGQQAPG
+120 GAVNGPQMPASAP
-130 GVQNGQQVPA
+130 NGQQV
-140 EALSRHQMPAGAVS
+140 
-154 GQQAPTAETPEEAA
+154 PTAETPEEAA

-240 RLEEAAKRRNGLYL
+240 RLEEAEKRRTGLYL

-259 VVLAGYAL
+259 VVVAGYAL

-293 YKTEK
+293 HKTEK
-298 RSRRYSST
+298 RRGRHSST

-313 TFTLDDGATHHTTL
+313 TFTLDDGTTHHTTL
-327 ERYRAEDITH
+327 ERYYAEDITH